1 MRMVDHGGSC
11 CGIRQIYGF
20 DHSTVAELDE
30 YIRELDNEHGQGNRL
45 IEVVLSQRQVRGDRA
60 PAGGW
65 TAALAERGFRLVS
78 RFNNSNSHN
87 DCYIFHRVPAFKSI
101 APADLPFPWS
111 HDAIPVAQQG
121 IHEAG
126 GPGVAGRAAAA
137 PAWRAG
143 DRFRYMAAG
152 SSHHG
157 YIGVIR
163 SIEGA
168 NAVVIWETPD
178 ATFRTVSLRHCARME
193 RQHTPPEVV
202 AVATF
207 YANHYVE
214 RGRGALYPT
223 LAACRA
229 AAPRC
234 RRQDRL
240 TIMSDGTQRWVD
252 NVTE

>member
-1 MRMVDHGGSC
+1 MEMETHGGSC
-11 CGIRQIYGF
+11 CGIRHIYGF

-30 YIRELDNEHGQGNRL
+30 HIRELDNEVGQGNRL
-45 IEVVLSQRQVRGDRA
+45 VEVVLSQRQVTGHRA

-78 RFNNSNSHN
+78 RFNNSNSNN
-87 DCYIFHRVPAFKSI
+87 DCYIFHRVPSFKSI
-101 APADLPFPWS
+101 APVDLPFPWT
-111 HDAIPVAQQG
+111 HDAVPVAQRG

-126 GPGVAGRAAAA
+126 GPGAGAWRVGDRIRYAMNGPAHSRRGQLGTLVRQAASGNWEVRWDDDGVPIGNTYTPTFFERIEQVAA
-137 PAWRAG
+137 PT
-143 DRFRYMAAG
+143 
-152 SSHHG
+152 
-157 YIGVIR
+157 I
-163 SIEGA
+163 
-168 NAVVIWETPD
+168 
-178 ATFRTVSLRHCARME
+178 
-193 RQHTPPEVV
+193 
-202 AVATF
+202 VATF